1 MARRYFSR
9 KVKSRGRG
17 KDEVEDRL
25 MWGLDPETRRSI
37 IGIVFIVIGLVAGLG
52 VLGWGGVVG
61 DAFGYVLRLLFGYI
75 SYPVPFIMLVIGIV
89 ILAPTAFEFRASSYI
104 GIISSLVFAASI
116 AHIFITPANSF
127 EMAKEGVGGGLIGFA
142 ISFGFRYIF
151 DFWASLIVFVGALLI
166 SLLVAFNF
174 SLRSLIQKVKIYLNE
189 RDKSGD
195 EDKPKKKKK
204 SFSLFGRKQKVN
216 KPQVEK
222 EEVKEPEQPIAK
234 DENWNFPP
242 LKLLDDNDTNPK
254 AGNIKKNTRI
264 IEETLNNFNVDV
276 SMSEVNVGP
285 TVSQYTLKPST
296 GIKLNQITARVNDV
310 SLALAAHPIRI
321 EAPIPGR
328 SAVGIEVP
336 NKVPAI
342 VKLRKILASD
352 EFKKDKN
359 NLKFVLGRDVS
370 GEPQFDNLETMP
382 HLLIAGA
389 TGSGKSVCIN
399 SILTTFLYNNSPRD
413 MRLILVDPKRVEF
426 TPYDGIPHLLTP
438 VITSAKET
446 VSALKWSVSEM
457 ERRYDLF
464 QQEKKRNLE
473 SYNKSVEKDQRLPMI
488 VIVIDELA
496 DLMSTSAREVEAA
509 IVRLTQMARATG
521 IHMIVATQRPSVD
534 VITGLIKAN
543 ITHRIAFAVASQ
555 VDSRT
560 ILDQSGAE
568 KLLGNGDMLYLSKK
582 SPKPTR
588 IQGVFLEDNEI
599 NRVTEFLQEQA
610 EAKYNE
616 EITKF
621 KGEIESGASASGFI
635 DNQEEE
641 NDEYLEE
648 AARIVVEN
656 QKGSASLL
664 QRRLSIGYAR
674 AARILD
680 ELQSFSVVGPSKDS
694 KPRDVLVNNL
704 EELETVLEQDSQKDK
719 DGENINNEEDD
730 SRF

>member
-1 MARRYFSR
+1 MARRYFSKKAKTR
-9 KVKSRGRG
+9 KNN
-17 KDEVEDRL
+17 DIEDRL
-25 MWGLDPETRRSI
+25 KWGLDPETRRSI
-37 IGIVFIVIGLVAGLG
+37 IGVIFVVAGLVSALG

-61 DAFGYVLRLLFGYI
+61 DGFGYILKLLFGFI
-75 SYPVPFIMLVIGIV
+75 SYPIPFIMIAIGVV
-89 ILAPTAFEFRASSYI
+89 ILAPTAFEFRASTYV
-104 GIISSLVFAASI
+104 GIISGLIFAASI
-116 AHIFITPANSF
+116 AHIFIDPGESF
-127 EMAKEGVGGGLIGFA
+127 AKAQAGIGGGMIGFI
-142 ISFGFRYIF
+142 ISFGFRYIL
-151 DFWASLIVFVGALLI
+151 DFWASLIIFAGALVVSI
-166 SLLVAFNF
+166 IIAFNF
-174 SLRSLIQKVKIYLNE
+174 SLRNLIQKIKIWWGE
-189 RDKSGD
+189 RDKT
-195 EDKPKKKKK
+195 EPEKKYKPKKKK
-204 SFSLFGRKQKVN
+204 SFSLFNSKKQKIN
-216 KPQVEK
+216 QPEKKEEK
-222 EEVKEPEQPIAK
+222 EPAPEQPITSDK
-234 DENWNFPP
+234 NWNFPP
-242 LKLLDDNDTNPK
+242 LKLLDDSDTNPK
-254 AGNIKKNTRI
+254 PGNIKKNARI
-264 IEETLNNFNVDV
+264 IEETLNNFNIDV
-276 SMSEVNVGP
+276 TMDEVNVGP

-296 GIKLNQITARVNDV
+296 GVKLNQITARINDV

-342 VKLRKILASD
+342 VKLRTILASN
-352 EFKKDKN
+352 EFKKEKS

-370 GEPQFDNLETMP
+370 GQPQFDSLDSMP

-399 SILTTFLYNNSPRD
+399 SILTTFLYNNSPKDLRF
-413 MRLILVDPKRVEF
+413 ILVDPKRVEF
-426 TPYDGIPHLLTP
+426 TPYDGIPHLLTS

-446 VSALKWSVSEM
+446 VSALKWSVNEM

-464 QQEKKRNLE
+464 QEEKKRNLE
-473 SYNKSVEKDQRLPMI
+473 SYNKSVSEEKKMPMI

-543 ITHRIAFAVASQ
+543 ITHRVAFAVASQ

-582 SPKPTR
+582 SPKPSR
-588 IQGVFLEDNEI
+588 IQGVYLEDNEI
-599 NRVTEFLQEQA
+599 NKVTKFLQDQS

-616 EITKF
+616 DITSY
-621 KGEIESGASASGFI
+621 KGDIKDSVSTSFI
-635 DNQEEE
+635 DNQEE

-648 AARIVVEN
+648 AGRIVVEN

-680 ELQSFSVVGPSKDS
+680 ELQSYSIVGPSQDS
-694 KPRDVLVNNL
+694 KPREVLVQNPEQL
-704 EELETVLEQDSQKDK
+704 EEYLNQEPASGEEQANDN
-719 DGENINNEEDD
+719 EFNN
-730 SRF
+730 

>member
-1 MARRYFSR
+1 
-9 KVKSRGRG
+9 
-17 KDEVEDRL
+17 

-37 IGIVFIVIGLVAGLG
+37 IGIVFIIISLVTGLG

-61 DAFGYVLRLLFGYI
+61 DIFGYILRLLFGYI
-75 SYPVPFIMLVIGIV
+75 SYPVPFIMLVMGTI

-104 GIISSLVFAASI
+104 GIASSLIFAASI
-116 AHIFITPANSF
+116 AHIFIDPNSSF
-127 EMAKEGVGGGLIGFA
+127 EMAKEGVGGGIIGFI
-142 ISFGFRYIF
+142 ISYGFRYIF
-151 DFWASLIVFVGALLI
+151 DFWASLIVFIGALLI

-174 SLRSLIQKVKIYLNE
+174 SLRSLIQKIKIYWNE
-189 RDKSGD
+189 REK
-195 EDKPKKKKK
+195 ETENEKPKKKKR
-204 SFSLFGRKQKVN
+204 SFSLFGRRQKVN
-216 KPQVEK
+216 KPKLK
-222 EEVKEPEQPIAK
+222 EEKVKEPEQPIAK

-264 IEETLNNFNVDV
+264 IEETLNNFNIDV
-276 SMSEVNVGP
+276 TMSEVNVGP

-296 GIKLNQITARVNDV
+296 GIKLNQITARVNDI

-352 EFKKDKN
+352 QFKKDKN
-359 NLKFVLGRDVS
+359 KLKFVLGRDVS
-370 GEPQFDNLETMP
+370 GKPQFDNLETMP

-399 SILTTFLYNNSPRD
+399 SILTTFLYNNSTRD

-426 TPYDGIPHLLTP
+426 TPYDGTPHLLAP

-457 ERRYDLF
+457 ERRYNLF

-473 SYNKSVEKDQRLPMI
+473 SYNNSVDKDQRLPII

-582 SPKPTR
+582 SSKPTR
-588 IQGVFLEDNEI
+588 IQGVFLEDSEI
-599 NRVTEFLQEQA
+599 NKVTEFLKNQA
-610 EAKYNE
+610 DAKYNN

-621 KGEIESGASASGFI
+621 KGEIESGTSASGFI
-635 DNQEEE
+635 DNQEKET
-641 NDEYLEE
+641 DKYLEE
-648 AARIVVEN
+648 AAKIVVDN

-664 QRRLSIGYAR
+664 QRRLSIGYTR

-704 EELETVLEQDSQKDK
+704 EELEIILNQEPQRDREAGD
-719 DGENINNEEDD
+719 DNMEEDD